1 MSRWMKLIGSMIL
14 AAAIGLPAV
23 ASANNAADAKAK
35 VEAANAVMAEIM
47 AAPDKGIPHDLLKSA
62 KAIAIFPGVVKA
74 GFVLGGKYGRGV
86 LLRHVGNS
94 WSAPAFFSIGAGS
107 IGWQIG
113 ASSTDLVLLI
123 RSERGLESFMKN
135 EFSLGADASVAAGP
149 VGRDASAATDVAL
162 KAEILSYSRSRG
174 LFAGLSLEGAK
185 INILDDYAKA
195 YYGKKVTPRQIM
207 FENKVSKKRAEIKKL
222 IATLMRYSK

>member
-1 MSRWMKLIGSMIL
+1 MSRWMKLIGSMFL
-14 AAAIGLPAV
+14 AVALGLPAA
-23 ASANNAADAKAK
+23 ASANDAADAKAK
-35 VEAANAVMAEIM
+35 VEAANAVMTEIM
-47 AAPDKGIPHDLLKSA
+47 AAPDKGIPHDLLKNA

-74 GFVLGGKYGRGV
+74 GFILGGKYGRGV
-86 LLRHVGNS
+86 LIRHVGNS

-135 EFSLGADASVAAGP
+135 EFSLGADASIAAGP

-195 YYGKKVTPRQIM
+195 YYGKKLTPRQIL
-207 FENKVSKKRAEIKKL
+207 FEGKGSMKTEAKKL
-222 IATLMRYSK
+222 AATINKYSK